1 MRATSPSLRDK
12 RPSRRTSGLI
22 VLGIDPGT
30 LVTGF
35 GIVERHGAE
44 MKLLACGAIKNSPE
58 HPLAQRLMKIYSE
71 LCSVIRWWRPT
82 EIAIESAFCGKN
94 AQSALKLGHARG
106 VSLLAAVERN
116 IPISEYSPRE
126 IKRAVTGKGQAS
138 KVQVQFM
145 VRALLG
151 LSSAKMLSDTS
162 DAIATA
168 ICHLHRL
175 TAPGKKHKNWKSFV
189 LAHPERVRS

>member
-1 MRATSPSLRDK
+1 MRATPPSLRHK
-12 RPSRRTSGLI
+12 GPSRKSSGLV

-35 GIVERHGAE
+35 GIVERQGSQ
-44 MKLLACGAIKNSPE
+44 MDLLTYGAIRNSPD

-71 LCSVIRWWRPT
+71 LRSLIGAYCPT
-82 EIAIESAFCGKN
+82 EIAIESAFYGKN

-106 VSLLAAVERN
+106 VSLLAAVERD

-151 LSSAKMLSDTS
+151 LSNHTMLADTS

-175 TAPGKKHKNWKSFV
+175 TSPGKKHKDWKSFV
-189 LAHPERVRS
+189 MAHPERVRS